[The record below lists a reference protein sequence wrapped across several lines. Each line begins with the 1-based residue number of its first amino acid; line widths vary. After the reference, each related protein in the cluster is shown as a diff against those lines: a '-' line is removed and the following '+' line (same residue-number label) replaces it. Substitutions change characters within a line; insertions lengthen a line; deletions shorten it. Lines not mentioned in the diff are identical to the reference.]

1 MYPYYPGQLAGILG
15 AIKGAAEYESLVNQS
30 IGGDVPPKYREAQR
44 RMAPQLFGHLLMV
57 ALIVAGNALFFM
69 GRKGARA

>member
-1 MYPYYPGQLAGILG
+1 VA
-15 AIKGAAEYESLVNQS
+15 
-30 IGGDVPPKYREAQR
+30 PKYREAQR

-57 ALIVAGNALFFM
+57 ALIVAGNTLFFM